1 MNKAGRSAVILGLVS
16 GLVLGIGF
24 SVMLIRNESG
34 ATVQRAAP
42 AAPALPAPAAPAAPA
57 QASAARAAL
66 PATPQEP
73 EAEQER
79 ARDEVPQV
87 PSAVAPPPAREASRS
102 RPRPA
107 ATEAAPARS
116 AATARISI
124 DAPEL
129 HERMKPV
136 MARGTR
142 MHLAVEGFDD
152 PEEFATMAYAA
163 RNTGVPFVLLKHRVL
178 TEGQSLADAIRLSKP
193 DVDARAEV
201 ARARR
206 AARSDLAG
214 F

>member
-42 AAPALPAPAAPAAPA
+42 AASALPAPAAPAAPA

-73 EAEQER
+73 EQER

-87 PSAVAPPPAREASRS
+87 PSAVAPPPAREATGS